1 MEALAIRL
9 DPPEP
14 ALWRVGGEA
23 WTEYVEHGPYEVLK
37 VLQRTIKQRA
47 AQDAANLQPP
57 SGGSGVASSGLASN
71 QSSGL
76 KPRHRSVSAV
86 NPRLSDAPLLRSL
99 SFAVEPPP
107 ISAGAAL
114 DRQAC
119 SPRRRRLQP

>member
-47 AQDAANLQPP
+47 AHDAANLQPP
-57 SGGSGVASSGLASN
+57 SGGSDALASN

-99 SFAVEPPP
+99 SFAAEPPP
-107 ISAGAAL
+107 ISSGAAL

-119 SPRRRRLQP
+119 SLMRLRLQPTC

>member
-1 MEALAIRL
+1 MEALATRL

-23 WTEYVEHGPYEVLK
+23 WTEYVEHGPYEILK

-86 NPRLSDAPLLRSL
+86 KRLSDAPLLRSL
-99 SFAVEPPP
+99 SFAAEPPP
-107 ISAGAAL
+107 ISSGAAL

-119 SPRRRRLQP
+119 KPRRRRLQP